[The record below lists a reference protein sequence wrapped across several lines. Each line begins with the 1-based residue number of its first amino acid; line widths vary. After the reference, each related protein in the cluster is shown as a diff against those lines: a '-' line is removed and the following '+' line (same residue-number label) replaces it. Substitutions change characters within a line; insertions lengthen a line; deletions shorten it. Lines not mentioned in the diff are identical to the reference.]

1 MLTTLNIHD
10 KIISI
15 RGLAVLLDR
24 DLADLY
30 GVETRVLKQAVRRN
44 RERFPDDFMFELTL
58 KEQADLRS
66 QNVILNK
73 RGQHSKYRSF
83 CFTQEGVAMLS
94 GLIRSPIAVQ
104 VNIHIMRAF
113 VAIRQHA
120 LNYDTLANALAELE
134 QSTDQRFAEVAQVLD
149 ALLEQKQQQEDFA
162 NRKRIGFK

>member
-1 MLTTLNIHD
+1 MNIVQVEAQLFDLQGH
-10 KIISI
+10 K
-15 RGLAVLLDR
+15 ALLDR
-24 DLADLY
+24 DLATLY

-113 VAIRQHA
+113 IAIRQHA
-120 LNYDTLANALAELE
+120 LHYDTLANALAELE
-134 QSTDQRFAEVAQVLD
+134 QSTDQRFAEVGQLLD

-162 NRKRIGFK
+162 NRKRIGYK